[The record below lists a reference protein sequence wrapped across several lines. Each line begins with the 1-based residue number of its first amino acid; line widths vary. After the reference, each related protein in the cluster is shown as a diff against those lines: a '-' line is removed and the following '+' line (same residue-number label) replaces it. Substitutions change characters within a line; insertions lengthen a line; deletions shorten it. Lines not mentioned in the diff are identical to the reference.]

1 VKNHYYYVKLGK
13 PGAVPWKAKYVSTPR
28 NLMGRL
34 REIIESMEKMDI
46 IEKANSARFTCPIAL
61 VMGKDKEGN
70 STISR
75 ICCDARSMNENLI
88 VEPEAVPNMHE
99 VMMHAEGGYVYSTT
113 DLVKSFLETKIAPNS
128 TRFCA
133 FRCAIGCYLW
143 KRKFFGVR
151 NGSTQ
156 QMSGITGDDLHGE
169 WGGITCYVDG
179 CALYSKRKP
188 GESEE
193 SVMRRHADLVS
204 RFTLRLCERGVALNI
219 EKSSFFQK
227 SIDFLGYN
235 LLGRDGVS
243 I

>member
-1 VKNHYYYVKLGK
+1 VDDRYISKEWVDNLLKTAQPPTDKLPAVKNHYYYVKLK

-46 IEKANSARFTCPIAL
+46 IEKTDSAEFTCPITL
-61 VMGKDKEGN
+61 VMGKDKNGN

-88 VEPEAVPNMHE
+88 VEPEAVPNMHD
-99 VMMHAEGGYVYSTT
+99 VMLHAEGGYVYSTT
-113 DLVKSFLETKIAPNS
+113 DLCIVKSFWETKIAPNS

-156 QMSGITGDDLHGE
+156 QMKLMLEIIGDDLYGE
-169 WGGITCYVDG
+169 WDGITCYVDD
-179 CALYSKRKP
+179 CALYASGSLEKVR
-188 GESEE
+188 
-193 SVMRRHADLVS
+193 S
-204 RFTLRLCERGVALNI
+204 R
-219 EKSSFFQK
+219 
-227 SIDFLGYN
+227 
-235 LLGRDGVS
+235 
-243 I
+243 